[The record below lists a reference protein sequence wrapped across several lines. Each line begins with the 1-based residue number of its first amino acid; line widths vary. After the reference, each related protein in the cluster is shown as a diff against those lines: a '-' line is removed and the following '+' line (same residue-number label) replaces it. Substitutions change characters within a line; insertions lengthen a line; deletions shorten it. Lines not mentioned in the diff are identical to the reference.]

1 MDAFHTIWTE
11 PARMKDVYGMPDYEI
26 LVMIISALNWRKYNG
41 NITLYADDYAL
52 EYLEELK
59 LLDLWNDIRPF
70 AVSDINP
77 VQFWAAGKIS
87 ALSLQNTPAVMLDT
101 DLIVWNDITEE
112 LLKKDITVMHLEEIN
127 YVYPDISNFEM
138 KNGYSFN
145 PNWSL
150 KVKPCNT
157 ALLFI
162 KDNDFKN
169 YYVSESLRF
178 MENRITDESD
188 FLYSMVFAEQRLLSM
203 CANEKSK
210 SVNAILDHNDLDNQ
224 KSFTHLWGYKRTL
237 ESAPAERHNFCKRCL
252 NRIKEDFPEFYD
264 VAEYLVS

>member
-112 LLKKDITVMHLEEIN
+112 LLKKDITVMHL
-127 YVYPDISNFEM
+127 
-138 KNGYSFN
+138 
-145 PNWSL
+145 
-150 KVKPCNT
+150 
-157 ALLFI
+157 
-162 KDNDFKN
+162 
-169 YYVSESLRF
+169 
-178 MENRITDESD
+178 
-188 FLYSMVFAEQRLLSM
+188 
-203 CANEKSK
+203 
-210 SVNAILDHNDLDNQ
+210 
-224 KSFTHLWGYKRTL
+224 
-237 ESAPAERHNFCKRCL
+237 
-252 NRIKEDFPEFYD
+252 
-264 VAEYLVS
+264 